1 MTARRHRF
9 VAILGAVALG
19 LTACAGSPSNPSG
32 GSTEDRVTLRLEA
45 SSQGGGYPT
54 PYAAIRGPGRL
65 ITTFIFDTLLYP
77 DVTGAPKP
85 WLAQSWE
92 QSADGKTWTFHLHP
106 NVTWHDGQPLTA
118 EDVAFSFDYDVRGP
132 GAATGVVQGLQYID
146 SVTAKDP
153 ATVVVTLKTATA
165 SFLSDIGGAFGVA
178 IVPKHIW
185 STVTD
190 PLHFQGDKALVGS
203 GPYQLKKFTVSP
215 GSFNFVA
222 NDQFYLGKPKVKELQ
237 LVQVP
242 DPLLALQRGE
252 IDAGSPFNSAPPQS
266 QVDELTKKFTK
277 ITAPGDFNEALFF
290 NLDAGFPYNQT
301 PFRQA
306 VAYAL
311 DRKDMIGRLV
321 GGNGI
326 PGSAGGL
333 GPDNPFLNKNVMDYP
348 HDPAK
353 AMGMLDA
360 LGIRDANGD
369 GMRDKPD
376 GSALTIP
383 LLTSS
388 ADIKQAQLVSE
399 YLRGVGLNVKIESV
413 DTPTS
418 DARGAK
424 GDYQMAVVHYGG
436 LGADPSGLIQR
447 FASSSTNKSFTR
459 VHGYKNTTFDQIA
472 AQQAVT
478 LDRTKRGEL
487 VDRMQQ
493 ILAMDV
499 PQLPLYIP
507 DQIAFVDAKK
517 FSGWAYTPGCP
528 PCGASMNKRMLVTGS
543 AAPAPPNPAG

>member
-1 MTARRHRF
+1 MTARKHRF
-9 VAILGAVALG
+9 IAALGAVALG
-19 LTACAGSPSNPSG
+19 LSACTGSQSSPSG
-32 GSTEDRVTLRLEA
+32 GSTDDRVTLRLEA

-65 ITTFIFDTLLYP
+65 ITTFIFDTLAYP
-77 DVTGAPKP
+77 DVTGTPKP
-85 WLAQSWE
+85 WLAQSWQ
-92 QSADGKTWTFHLHP
+92 QSADGKTWTFNLHP
-106 NVTWHDGQPLTA
+106 DVAWHDGQPLTA
-118 EDVAFSFDYDVRGP
+118 DDVAFSFDYDLHGP
-132 GAATGVVQGLQYID
+132 GASTGVVQGLQYID
-146 SVTAKDP
+146 SVTAKDSR
-153 ATVVVTLKTATA
+153 TVVITLKTPTA
-165 SFLSDIGGAFGVA
+165 SFLADISGAFGVA

-185 STVTD
+185 SSVTD

-215 GSFNFVA
+215 GSFDFVA
-222 NDQFYLGKPKVKELQ
+222 NDTFYLGKPKVKELQ

-242 DPLLALQRGE
+242 DPLLALQRGD

-266 QVDELTKKFTK
+266 QVDALTKKFTR

-290 NLDAGFPYNQT
+290 NLDAGFPYDQI

-311 DRKDMIGRLV
+311 NRKDMIDRLV

-333 GPDNPFLNKNVMDYP
+333 GPDNPFLSKNVMDYP

-353 AMGMLDA
+353 ATAALDA
-360 LGIRDANGD
+360 LGIKDANGD
-369 GMRDKPD
+369 GMRDRPD

-388 ADIKQAQLVSE
+388 TDTKQAQLVSE
-399 YLRGVGLNVKIESV
+399 YLRGVGLNVKLDSV

-424 GDYQMAVVHYGG
+424 GDYPMAVVHFGG
-436 LGADPSGLIQR
+436 LGGDPSGLIQR
-447 FASSSTNKSFTR
+447 FGSNGTSKSFTR
-459 VHGYKNTTFDQIA
+459 IHGYKNATFDELA

-478 LDRTKRGEL
+478 VDRTRRGEL
-487 VDRMQQ
+487 VEKMQQ
-493 ILAMDV
+493 LLAVDV
-499 PQLPLYIP
+499 PELPLYIP
-507 DQIAFVDAKK
+507 DQVAFVDSKK

-528 PCGASMNKRMLVTGS
+528 PCGATMNKRMLVTGS
-543 AAPAPPNPAG
+543 TTPAPANPSS